1 MKHLKYKKS
10 LKKNKNNKRKTIKN
24 KNKNKKQIGGELS
37 NNCIREILKMAF
49 KENQDLTEPQIN
61 VLVDK
66 FMTVSTLWRDYPLL
80 MNLLNQIDGIVN
92 EQLNYDECVD
102 WSNDIIEHLINE
114 EEIN

>member
-1 MKHLKYKKS
+1 
-10 LKKNKNNKRKTIKN
+10 
-24 KNKNKKQIGGELS
+24 
-37 NNCIREILKMAF
+37 MAF

-66 FMTVSTLWRDYPLL
+66 FMTVSTLWRNYTVL
-80 MNLLNQIDGIVN
+80 MNLLNQIDELVN

-102 WSNDIIEHLINE
+102 WSNDIVEHLINE

>member
-1 MKHLKYKKS
+1 MARSKY
-10 LKKNKNNKRKTIKN
+10 RKTRRQKSRYIKTRR
-24 KNKNKKQIGGELS
+24 NKKHIKKQFGGELS

-66 FMTVSTLWRDYPLL
+66 IMTVSTLWRNYTVL
-80 MNLLNQIDGIVN
+80 MNLLNQIDELVN

-102 WSNDIIEHLINE
+102 WSNDIVEHLINE
-114 EEIN
+114 QEIN

>member
-10 LKKNKNNKRKTIKN
+10 LKKNKKYKRKTI

-49 KENQDLTEPQIN
+49 KEDEDLTEPQIT

-66 FMTVSTLWRDYPLL
+66 FMSISTLWRNYPNLFG
-80 MNLLNQIDGIVN
+80 LLNNINANVDQN
-92 EQLNYDECVD
+92 LNYNEHVD
-102 WSNDIIEHLINE
+102 WTNDIVEHLINE
-114 EEIN
+114 QEIN